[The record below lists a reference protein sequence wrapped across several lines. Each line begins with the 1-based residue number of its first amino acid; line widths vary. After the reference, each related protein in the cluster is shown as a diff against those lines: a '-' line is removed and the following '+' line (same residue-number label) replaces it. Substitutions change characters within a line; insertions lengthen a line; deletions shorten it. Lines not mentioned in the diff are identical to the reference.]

1 MSNVVILYDSNDI
14 FSDIGPTP
22 FISRDVQNIFSS
34 SEKNIIDTLSLT
46 GRAKRGY
53 SYVSGAVGPIGVATP
68 TWVNCQSGFGGM
80 KDIADILAS
89 KFSKNFKKL
98 QLVESVA
105 VQGAQGIQGIQG
117 VIGFSAFEVI
127 EEWEACIVR
136 SISFEDDKWYDWVNY
151 TIKIDCYK
159 KGYYESYGIIE
170 PKRSVDLDIL
180 PDNNINVK
188 LSCSCKGINKNNSGF
203 QNAKNFIADN
213 STLLESDLT
222 NFYLSSLDSP
232 NNNLLSKESDFADTI
247 FWDPI
252 NSSISSNFISAPDG
266 TLTADRLTA
275 LSSDNYIRTK
285 GSNNLTLELNNT
297 YEFSINVKSG
307 DGEWVVLEMF
317 RHIDE
322 DISRM
327 WFNTKTGEIGTAG
340 STESTEFEFK
350 NKNSQYLGDGW
361 YKISFIAKAIN
372 IQSHYFRLKQVNGDN
387 TYNSNNTLYKTIYI
401 WKASI
406 KKYIDIYD
414 IKNYKS
420 FLISEEESL
429 NRLTGEVSLNKNFIL
444 QSTLAESNYG
454 ILKYTRDISYSEKGE
469 VTVKINGSHQGPL
482 LAKGLAGVSERD
494 STLEAIKNDISNKD
508 WYSIANEIYLNNLEQ
523 EPEDFSPLYTTP
535 VNFSLQRNFSKN
547 SIEFSLEYSNKQ
559 DNKIYIIDD
568 TQISNDLVSSR
579 KCIQCSITIKSEIKC
594 KEERWKTIVD
604 YYNNFDFINYVQTKW
619 TQYGNT
625 ERLNFNE
632 KDNSYSED
640 QFAGVIQI
648 SANFCNSLGNDCGCL
663 QDLKYE
669 YSFVPALKEVKASLP
684 INSNGCHFIED
695 LNLLK
700 RATFS
705 IKGSLIKPI
714 CCSYEKTIAQ
724 LKNRMNQ
731 ISNSIFYG
739 DADTKLLDVSQ
750 ITKSSPA
757 GSINFDFSWSAKKGS
772 IIPEDLL

>member
-1 MSNVVILYDSNDI
+1 MSNVIILYDSNDI

-34 SEKNIIDTLSLT
+34 SEKNIVDSLSLS
-46 GRAKRGY
+46 GQAKRGY
-53 SYVSGAVGPIGVATP
+53 SYVSGADGSVPAAGP
-68 TWVNCQSGFGGM
+68 TWSTCGNGFSGM
-80 KDIADILAS
+80 KSVADALAS

-98 QLVESVA
+98 QLVEKVGSSPFKV
-105 VQGAQGIQGIQG
+105 V
-117 VIGFSAFEVI
+117 
-127 EEWEACIVR
+127 EEWESCIVR
-136 SISFEDDKWYDWVNY
+136 SISFQDDKWFDWVPY
-151 TIKIDCYK
+151 TIKIDCYR
-159 KGYYESYGIIE
+159 KGYYENYGIIE
-170 PKRSVDLDIL
+170 PKRTVDLEVL
-180 PDNNINVK
+180 PDNNINVT
-188 LSCSCKGINKNNSGF
+188 LSCSCKGVNNNNSGF

-232 NNNLLSKESDFADTI
+232 SPNLFTKESEFNDIDYWDTVNTAVAPNDI
-247 FWDPI
+247 
-252 NSSISSNFISAPDG
+252 ISPDG
-266 TLTADRLTA
+266 TLTADGLAAGTA
-275 LSSDNYIRTK
+275 GSPNYIQSY
-285 GSNNLTLELNNT
+285 GSNSSNLELNNV
-297 YEFSINVKSG
+297 YEFSIHVKAG
-307 DGEWVVLEMF
+307 TGEWVVLELWRGDSF
-317 RHIDE
+317 DRA
-322 DISRM
+322 RL
-327 WFNTKTGEIGTAG
+327 WFNSKTGQVGTG
-340 STESTEFEFK
+340 SCSLSTEFTFL
-350 NKNSQYLGDGW
+350 NKNSKYLGDGW
-361 YKISFIAKAIN
+361 YKISFVVKAIN
-372 IQSHYFRLKQVNGDN
+372 IQSHRLLLRQVDAN
-387 TYNSNNTLYKTIYI
+387 NSYSTTTRFAKTVYI
-401 WKASI
+401 WQAGK

-414 IKNYKS
+414 IKNYNS
-420 FLISEEESL
+420 FLVSQEESL
-429 NRLTGEVSLNKNFIL
+429 NRLTGEVSLNKSFIL
-444 QSTLAESNYG
+444 QSALAESNYG

-482 LAKGLAGVSERD
+482 LAKGLAGVSGRD

-535 VNFSLQRNFSKN
+535 VNFSLQRNFSNN

-579 KCIQCSITIKSEIKC
+579 KCIQCSVTIRSEIKC

-604 YYNNFDFINYVQTKW
+604 YYNSFDFTNYIQSKW

-640 QFAGVIQI
+640 QFAGSIQI
-648 SANFCNSLGNDCGCL
+648 SANFCNSLGDDCGCL

-669 YSFVPALKEVKASLP
+669 YSFVPALKEIKASLP

-700 RATFS
+700 RASFS

-714 CCSYEKTIAQ
+714 CCSYEKTVAQ
-724 LKNRMNQ
+724 LKNRLNQ
-731 ISNSIFYG
+731 ISNSLFYG
-739 DADTKLLDVSQ
+739 ENDTKLLDVSQ
-750 ITKSSPA
+750 ISKISPA
-757 GSINFDFSWSAKKGS
+757 GSINFDFSWSAKKTS